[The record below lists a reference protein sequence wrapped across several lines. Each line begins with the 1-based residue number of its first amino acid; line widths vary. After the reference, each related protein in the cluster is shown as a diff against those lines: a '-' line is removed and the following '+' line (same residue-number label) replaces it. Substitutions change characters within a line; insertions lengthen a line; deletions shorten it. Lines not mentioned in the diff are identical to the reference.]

1 MKIFNRDGKVNFID
15 KNNVLV
21 GFDYV
26 SCCCENFGY
35 FLTPTKPTSLD
46 PIDVLQESDE
56 AFSGFVF
63 DTKYCDDIAFGG
75 EWNDSS
81 ASVFR
86 LTRGDETIFL
96 TLHNTHNGYY
106 GHGFDMTL
114 DGARLH
120 SGCL

>member
-1 MKIFNRDGKVNFID
+1 MKIFNLAGKVNFID
-15 KNNVLV
+15 ENNVLV
-21 GFDYV
+21 GFDYES
-26 SCCCENFGY
+26 SCCEVFGY
-35 FLTPTKPTSLD
+35 FLSRTPPTTLD
-46 PIDVLQESDE
+46 PADVLQESDE
-56 AFSGFVF
+56 AFAGFVF
-63 DTKYCDDIAFGG
+63 DTEFKESVAFVKPDDA
-75 EWNDSS
+75 DTV
-81 ASVFR
+81 VFR